1 MPLLV
6 SKMFMWSMLR
16 TLTLPTW
23 WTLAPSSEVLFDDL
37 GIAFRVCENCI
48 MAHRQSPSYF
58 SSLYNREWAQVR
70 NRKRFRIALRAY
82 SYNSLARPRDCGVSL
97 DELEEGVAEVELF
110 RHDGVGVGVEV
121 AVQGD
126 DVAVQVDPA
135 VLQGKNAPS
144 FRFLSF

>member
-1 MPLLV
+1 M
-6 SKMFMWSMLR
+6 
-16 TLTLPTW
+16 
-23 WTLAPSSEVLFDDL
+23 
-37 GIAFRVCENCI
+37 
-48 MAHRQSPSYF
+48 
-58 SSLYNREWAQVR
+58 
-70 NRKRFRIALRAY
+70 LRAY

-97 DELEEGVAEVELF
+97 YELEEGVAKVELF

-135 VLQGKNAPS
+135 VLQGKNAPV